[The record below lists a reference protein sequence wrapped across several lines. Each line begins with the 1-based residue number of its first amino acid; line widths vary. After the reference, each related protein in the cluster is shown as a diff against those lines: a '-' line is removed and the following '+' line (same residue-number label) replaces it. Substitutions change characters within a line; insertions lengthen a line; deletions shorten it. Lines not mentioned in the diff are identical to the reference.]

1 MKANFNVYF
10 TSHCAWQ
17 WFLDCFLEILCY
29 GSPHTCDGDIAYEAG
44 KQITLLLEHNCTQH
58 DPECSWDNR
67 PNVVEILTT
76 LTKMSPLISWSLLS
90 TIREEEVIEGVHSLF
105 CSLANNKTVSTLIT
119 VTTCKLLGG
128 ISAIRPFIAE

>member
-1 MKANFNVYF
+1 MTQSVPGTIDLTWLRY
-10 TSHCAWQ
+10 SH
-17 WFLDCFLEILCY
+17 
-29 GSPHTCDGDIAYEAG
+29 PH
-44 KQITLLLEHNCTQH
+44 
-58 DPECSWDNR
+58 
-67 PNVVEILTT
+67 
-76 LTKMSPLISWSLLS
+76 KMSPLISWSLLS